1 MFRDDGSIPN
11 NPRLPFLVYGGAIDL
26 AGEASPER
34 VIESTFAE
42 NGWGDMWRDG
52 IFPYV
57 HYHSMIH
64 EALRIARD
72 VAAALPAGTTLVVAS
87 STPVRDLDLA
97 MAPRDGLR
105 VMANRGASG
114 IDGFVS
120 TVLGVASSGVPTVAL
135 AGDLS
140 LLHDA
145 SGLVWGARRGE
156 SVTFVVLNNA
166 GGGIFDLLPSAALPE
181 NDALFATAH
190 EIDLRALAAA
200 AGIGHETGP
209 DPTAFLAEEPKASRI
224 FEVPID
230 RTRAVKRRKALKKAI
245 GAALSAAG

>member
-1 MFRDDGSIPN
+1 M
-11 NPRLPFLVYGGAIDL
+11 
-26 AGEASPER
+26 
-34 VIESTFAE
+34 
-42 NGWGDMWRDG
+42 
-52 IFPYV
+52 
-57 HYHSMIH
+57 
-64 EALRIARD
+64 
-72 VAAALPAGTTLVVAS
+72 
-87 STPVRDLDLA
+87 RDLDLA

-105 VMANRGASG
+105 VIANRGASG

-190 EIDLRALAAA
+190 EIDLRALATA